1 MAVSLGPHGMVFEA
15 CIDQVIG
22 RNTTLPHPDADTSP
36 NACISQDD
44 ISISRVESRQR
55 RSFRAKHK
63 RTISHGLI
71 TAEMEQTYSDLV
83 AVTSDSE
90 SSPTREDLE
99 RLPTIPGTPAMG
111 HMARPPSKDGAI
123 SLESTS
129 TGDNRKS
136 MEHDQKNF
144 RSRLS
149 SDGSSTKSRKK
160 GFMQRLGIPH
170 HRS

>member
-1 MAVSLGPHGMVFEA
+1 MSFGPDLRSSSVVL
-15 CIDQVIG
+15 ISPIG

-36 NACISQDD
+36 NASISQDD

-71 TAEMEQTYSDLV
+71 TPEMEQMYSDMV

-90 SSPTREDLE
+90 SSPTREDLQ
-99 RLPTIPGTPAMG
+99 RLPTIPGTPAVG
-111 HMARPPSKDGAI
+111 HMARPPSKDGGI
-123 SLESTS
+123 SLASIS

-136 MEHDQKNF
+136 MEHDQNNNF

-149 SDGSSTKSRKK
+149 SDNSSDKSRKK
-160 GFMQRLGIPH
+160 GFMQRLGISH